1 MRFACR
7 LAALALAAAAAGCDR
22 NEAEN
27 VMAPQGNAL
36 DQADI
41 DAVLGPEVT
50 ANDSVA
56 AANELDPAN
65 AYGAVAANEVVAA
78 DEAAADDTV
87 DEEGPEGTQ

>member
-50 ANDSVA
+50 ANESVA
-56 AANELDPAN
+56 AANELDPA
-65 AYGAVAANEVVAA
+65 GASTAA
-78 DEAAADDTV
+78 DASEPVAENAG
-87 DEEGPEGTQ
+87 DEE